1 MAAKIEF
8 TATAPSGETF
18 TRTSGTMPYTH
29 VLLVAGKGESD
40 FGPWSWH
47 KSAAA
52 AFKASQESYHQ
63 DNHRTKVVPAVPT
76 AVKGKAEVGDFPA
89 EKGWQEEAI
98 NALIEAK
105 GAKSKKADAMTE
117 LPELGYEVVQPEDV
131 VVDETPVDEPVVEQ
145 PEAEVQAEAIENG
158 EATPIAPAKPKG
170 GKVAQRQAL
179 GALVHQAVQSIL
191 DGELPEGMTAEDA
204 ALQLDTWLRYIP
216 NGARAA
222 GSAAYQ
228 ARQAQA

>member
-1 MAAKIEF
+1 MSAKIEF
-8 TATAPSGETF
+8 TATAPNGETF

-29 VLLVAGKGESD
+29 VLMVAGKGESD

-52 AFKASQESYHQ
+52 AFKASQEGYHQ

-76 AVKGKAEVGDFPA
+76 AVKGKAEVGEFSA

-105 GAKSKKADAMTE
+105 ATKPSKKAQPE
-117 LPELGYEVVQPEDV
+117 LPVEVADPEPV
-131 VVDETPVDEPVVEQ
+131 AEEETPVEQ
-145 PEAEVQAEAIENG
+145 PEAEAQAEAVANG
-158 EATPIAPAKPKG
+158 DATPIAKPKT

-179 GALVHQAVQSIL
+179 GALVHQAVQAIL

-222 GSAAYQ
+222 GSANWQ
-228 ARQAQA
+228 ARQAEHA

>member
-8 TATAPSGETF
+8 TATAPNGETF

-29 VLLVAGKGESD
+29 VLMVAGKGESD

-52 AFKASQESYHQ
+52 AFKASQEGYHQ

-89 EKGWQEEAI
+89 DKGWQAEAI
-98 NALIEAK
+98 DALIIAK
-105 GAKSKKADAMTE
+105 GAPKAKVE
-117 LPELGYEVVQPEDV
+117 QPELVEATEVEA
-131 VVDETPVDEPVVEQ
+131 EESPVDEPVVTQ
-145 PEAEVQAEAIENG
+145 PEAEVQAEAVEAG

-179 GALVHQAVQSIL
+179 GALVHQAVQAIL
-191 DGELPEGMTAEDA
+191 DGELPEGMTADDA

-222 GSAAYQ
+222 GSAAWQ
-228 ARQAQA
+228 ARQAEQA